1 MLIDSNVLIYAI
13 NADSPKHKLAKQ
25 FLEENIQNLQ
35 IAHQNI
41 LETLRVL
48 THTKYTNPL
57 KLKDALK
64 SILAITKES
73 QIICPTDSTYYITVE
88 LIKEH
93 DLTGNRIFDAYL
105 AATAASND
113 INTIATDNVRDFAKF
128 KILKVVNP
136 FVKISNREK
145 KES

>member
-1 MLIDSNVLIYAI
+1 MLIDSNILIYAI
-13 NADSPKHKLAKQ
+13 NSDSPKHSKAKQ

-57 KLKDALK
+57 KLKDALQ
-64 SILAITKES
+64 SIFAITEES
-73 QIICPTDSTYYITVE
+73 QIICPTDSTYYVTVE

-113 INTIATDNVRDFAKF
+113 INTIATDNVRDFTKF
-128 KILKVVNP
+128 KILKIVNP
-136 FVKISNREK
+136 FVKISGREK

>member
-25 FLEENIQNLQ
+25 FLEGNIHNLQ

-48 THTKYTNPL
+48 THTKYANPL
-57 KLKDALK
+57 KLKDALI
-64 SILAITKES
+64 SIFAITKES
-73 QIICPTDSTYYITVE
+73 QIICPTESTYYITAE
-88 LIKEH
+88 LIKKH
-93 DLTGNRIFDAYL
+93 NLAGNRIFDAYL
-105 AATAASND
+105 AATAVSND
-113 INTIATDNVRDFAKF
+113 INTIATDNVKDFTKF
-128 KILKVVNP
+128 KILKVLNP
-136 FVKISNREK
+136 FSKISNSEK